1 MKLTTP
7 AESLGCCCVSS
18 RPGVGTG
25 GNGGSETFGDLGD
38 GGGDFIVIPQLLLYN
53 MICLYI

>member
-38 GGGDFIVIPQLLLYN
+38 GGVILL
-53 MICLYI
+53 